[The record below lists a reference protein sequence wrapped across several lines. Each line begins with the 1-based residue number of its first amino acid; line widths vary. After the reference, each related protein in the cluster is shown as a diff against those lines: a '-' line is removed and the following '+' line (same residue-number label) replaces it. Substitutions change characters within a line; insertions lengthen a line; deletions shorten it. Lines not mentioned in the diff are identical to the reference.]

1 MTTAILATE
10 TVVLVLLTIVVAGL
24 LRSHGEILR
33 RLHALDGDGDGADA
47 ATEPPAIATTTGT
60 VHDIGGTGLD
70 DDAMQLAI
78 GGGSGRTLLAFLSSG
93 CLTCRNF
100 WTAFGDPGALGLPG
114 DVRVIVVVKDAAEE
128 SMTALRELAAPNITV
143 VMSSTAWGDYR
154 VPGSPYFVLVDSAAR
169 RVRGEGTAATW
180 EQVRRLLLQAIGDDR
195 ELAIDR
201 ELLAHG
207 IGPGDPSL
215 YLESQD
221 TTA

>member
-1 MTTAILATE
+1 M
-10 TVVLVLLTIVVAGL
+10 
-24 LRSHGEILR
+24 R
-33 RLHALDGDGDGADA
+33 RWPCIA
-47 ATEPPAIATTTGT
+47 AA
-60 VHDIGGTGLD
+60 
-70 DDAMQLAI
+70 
-78 GGGSGRTLLAFLSSG
+78 
-93 CLTCRNF
+93 
-100 WTAFGDPGALGLPG
+100 PGA
-114 DVRVIVVVKDAAEE
+114 A
-128 SMTALRELAAPNITV
+128 
-143 VMSSTAWGDYR
+143 
-154 VPGSPYFVLVDSAAR
+154 FVLVDSAAR

>member
-33 RLHALDGDGDGADA
+33 RLHALDGDGNGAA
-47 ATEPPAIATTTGT
+47 SEPPAIATATGS
-60 VHDIGGTGLD
+60 VHHIAGTGLD

-100 WTAFGDPGALGLPG
+100 WTAFEDPGALGLPD

-128 SMTALRELAAPNITV
+128 SMTALRELTAPNITV
-143 VMSSTAWGDYR
+143 VMSSAAWGDYR
-154 VPGSPYFVLVDSAAR
+154 VPGSPYFVLVDGAAR

-215 YLESQD
+215 YLESQE

>member
-33 RLHALDGDGDGADA
+33 RLHALDGDGDGDGAVN
-47 ATEPPAIATTTGT
+47 EPPAIATATGT
-60 VHDIGGTGLD
+60 VHDIAGMGLD

-78 GGGSGRTLLAFLSSG
+78 GGSGRSLLAFLSSG

-100 WTAFGDPGALGLPG
+100 WSAFEDSDALGLPD
-114 DVRVIVVVKDAAEE
+114 DVRLIVVVKDASEE
-128 SMTALRELAAPNITV
+128 STTALQELAPGNVTI
-143 VMSSTAWGDYR
+143 VMSSAAWSDYR
-154 VPGSPYFVLVDSAAR
+154 VPGSPYFVLVDGAAR

-207 IGPGDPSL
+207 IGPGDPTL

>member
-10 TVVLVLLTIVVAGL
+10 TVALVLLTIVVAGL

-33 RLHALDGDGDGADA
+33 RLHALDGDGA
-47 ATEPPAIATTTGT
+47 ASEPPAIATATGT
-60 VHDIGGTGLD
+60 AHEIAGTGLD

-78 GGGSGRTLLAFLSSG
+78 GGAHGRTLLAFLSSG

-100 WTAFGDPGALGLPG
+100 WTAFEDPGALGLPD
-114 DVRVIVVVKDAAEE
+114 DVRVVVVVKDAAEE

-143 VMSSTAWGDYR
+143 VMSSAAWRDYR
-154 VPGSPYFVLVDSAAR
+154 VPGSPYFVLVDGAAG

-207 IGPGDPSL
+207 IGPGDPTL
-215 YLESQD
+215 YLEAQD

>member
-33 RLHALDGDGDGADA
+33 RLHALGGEDTTG
-47 ATEPPAIATTTGT
+47 EPPAIATATGT
-60 VHDIGGTGLD
+60 VHDIAGLGLD

-78 GGGSGRTLLAFLSSG
+78 GGARGRTLLAFLSSG

-100 WTAFGDPGALGLPG
+100 WTAFADPGALGLPN
-114 DVRVIVVVKDAAEE
+114 DVRVVAVVKDASEE
-128 SMTALRELAAPNITV
+128 STTALRELAAPNITV
-143 VMSSTAWGDYR
+143 VMSSAAWDDYR
-154 VPGSPYFVLVDSAAR
+154 VPGSPYFVLVDGAAR
-169 RVRGEGTAATW
+169 RVRGEGTAASW
-180 EQVRRLLLQAIGDDR
+180 EQVRTLLLQAIGDDR

-207 IGPGDPSL
+207 IGPGDPTL
-215 YLESQD
+215 YREREDSP
-221 TTA
+221 A